1 MSFFRANDGTQ
12 LYFEDAGEGL
22 PVLCLA
28 GLTRNS
34 RDFDF
39 VAPHLTG
46 VRLIRMDY
54 RGRGL
59 SDNADPLSYSVMQEG
74 ADALALLDHLG
85 IAKAAVLGTSR
96 GGLIAMT
103 LAALSKN
110 RLLGAALNDVGPI
123 LEPAFLTQLA
133 DFIGVVPN
141 APDLESLARGTAAW
155 FAAEFTDVSLD
166 RWRQHVINTHRFED
180 GKPCLAYDGPGLR
193 EAVLATENG
202 SMPDLWPLFSEL
214 APLPT
219 AMIHGVNSTLVSAET
234 VREMERRRP
243 GLIVA
248 RVPGRGHVPF
258 LDEPEALDAL
268 HRWIE
273 VLK

>member
-59 SDNADPLSYSVMQEG
+59 SDNANPLSYSVMQEG

-110 RLLGAALNDVGPI
+110 RLLGAALNDVGPV

-133 DFIGVVPN
+133 DFIG
-141 APDLESLARGTAAW
+141 L
-155 FAAEFTDVSLD
+155 DV
-166 RWRQHVINTHRFED
+166 
-180 GKPCLAYDGPGLR
+180 CLSILNVMYDGFKNPKY
-193 EAVLATENG
+193 A
-202 SMPDLWPLFSEL
+202 PCPLLVNMVMAEKKGVKSGEGFYDYSESKKAEKVSKQFS
-214 APLPT
+214 
-219 AMIHGVNSTLVSAET
+219 
-234 VREMERRRP
+234 
-243 GLIVA
+243 
-248 RVPGRGHVPF
+248 
-258 LDEPEALDAL
+258 
-268 HRWIE
+268 
-273 VLK
+273 